1 MTDDHRLA
9 GRPIGDLIDIM
20 ACLRDPQTGCRWDVA
35 QTFATIAPYT
45 LEEAHEVA
53 DAIAR
58 GDRDDLCEELGDLL
72 LQVVFHARMAEEEG
86 SFAFPDVV
94 AAICAKMIRRHPHVF
109 LPDGSPLPPQA
120 ERPDPAATKGLW
132 QAIKAEEKAEKAAR
146 RAARGLPPEE
156 KGGVLSGV
164 PGSLPA
170 LQQAG
175 MLSTKA
181 AAVGFDWADWRQVL
195 DKVREET
202 AELEAELAAA
212 PEARDRDRI
221 EGELG
226 DLLFSVAN
234 LARHLDIEPE
244 SALRR
249 TNRKFVRR
257 FSQVEARL
265 AEAGRTPAEASLDEM
280 EAHWQAA
287 KSVAP

>member
-1 MTDDHRLA
+1 MTEA
-9 GRPIGDLIDIM
+9 VSPTGRPIGDLLDIM
-20 ACLRDPQTGCRWDVA
+20 ARLRDPETGCRWDVA

-45 LEEAHEVA
+45 IEEAAEVA

-58 GDRDDLCEELGDLL
+58 GDREDLCEELGDLL
-72 LQVVFHARMAEEEG
+72 LQVVFHARMAQEEG
-86 SFAFPDVV
+86 SFAFSDVV
-94 AAICAKMIRRHPHVF
+94 AAICAKMIRRHPHIF
-109 LPDGSPLPPQA
+109 LPDGRSVPGGTG
-120 ERPDPAATKGLW
+120 RPDPAATKGLW

-156 KGGVLSGV
+156 KAGVLAGV
-164 PGSLPA
+164 PATLPA

-175 MLSTKA
+175 MISAKA
-181 AAVGFDWADWRQVL
+181 AGVGFDWDDWRQVL

-202 AELEAELAAA
+202 AELEAELVD
-212 PEARDRDRI
+212 PGARDRDRI

-244 SALRR
+244 AALRR
-249 TNRKFVRR
+249 ANRKFVRR
-257 FSQVEARL
+257 FSHVEARL
-265 AEAGRTPAEASLDEM
+265 AEAGRSPAEATLDEM
-280 EAHWQAA
+280 EAHWIQA

>member
-1 MTDDHRLA
+1 MTDA
-9 GRPIGDLIDIM
+9 ASATGRPIGDLLDIM
-20 ACLRDPQTGCRWDVA
+20 ARLRDPDTGCRWDVA

-45 LEEAHEVA
+45 IEEAAEVA
-53 DAIAR
+53 DAISR

-86 SFAFPDVV
+86 SFAFADVV

-109 LPDGSPLPPQA
+109 LPDGRPLPA
-120 ERPDPAATKGLW
+120 GAARPDPAATKGLW

-146 RAARGLPPEE
+146 RAARGLPPEDR
-156 KGGVLSGV
+156 GGVLAGV
-164 PGSLPA
+164 PATLPA

-175 MLSTKA
+175 MLSSKA
-181 AAVGFDWADWRQVL
+181 ARVGFDWDDWRQVL

-202 AELEAELAAA
+202 AELEAELVDPAG
-212 PEARDRDRI
+212 RDRDRI

-244 SALRR
+244 AALRR
-249 TNRKFVRR
+249 ANRKFVRR
-257 FSQVEARL
+257 FSHVETRL
-265 AEAGRTPAEASLDEM
+265 AEAGRTPADASLDEM
-280 EAHWQAA
+280 EAHWIEA
-287 KSVAP
+287 KAVAP